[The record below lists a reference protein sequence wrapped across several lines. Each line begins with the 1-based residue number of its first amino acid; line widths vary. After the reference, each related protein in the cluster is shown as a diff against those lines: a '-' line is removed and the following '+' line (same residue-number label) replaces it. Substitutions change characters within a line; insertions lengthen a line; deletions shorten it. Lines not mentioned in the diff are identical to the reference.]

1 MQRAEI
7 NLMKIRI
14 NNIEIA
20 NREVT
25 QEQDLALMQVI
36 KEK

>member
-25 QEQDLALMQVI
+25 QEQDLALMQVV

>member
-1 MQRAEI
+1 MHRAEI

-25 QEQDLALMQVI
+25 QERDLALMQVV

>member
-25 QEQDLALMQVI
+25 QERDLALMQVI